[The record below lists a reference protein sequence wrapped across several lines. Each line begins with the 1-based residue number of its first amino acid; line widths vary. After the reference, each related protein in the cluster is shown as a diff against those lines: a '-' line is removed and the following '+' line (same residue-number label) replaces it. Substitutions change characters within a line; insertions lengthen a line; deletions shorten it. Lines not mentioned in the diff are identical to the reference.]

1 MPKLKTK
8 KSIKKRFRVTRTGK
22 VLRRSGGHRH
32 LMEANSSKKK
42 RQQRR
47 VKGVFGKI
55 GKNIRDALRHT
66 ET

>member
-32 LMEANSSKKK
+32 LMEAKSSKKK

-47 VKGVFGKI
+47 VRQLAGKI
-55 GKNIRDALRHT
+55 AKNIRQALRHT
-66 ET
+66 TT